1 MQNICSILSK
11 EPLSMNV
18 PVHASGAS
26 KGRAQPPSAGRDTG
40 RIPMPK
46 SAKDGSAA
54 HVMETVEKEGVRWLD
69 LWFVDLLGSLQHITV
84 PANPVKEE
92 DFKDGSG
99 KLDGAPIKGVKEDH
113 EA

>member
-84 PANPVKEE
+84 PANPVPQQHLTK
-92 DFKDGSG
+92 
-99 KLDGAPIKGVKEDH
+99 GAPESTG
-113 EA
+113 